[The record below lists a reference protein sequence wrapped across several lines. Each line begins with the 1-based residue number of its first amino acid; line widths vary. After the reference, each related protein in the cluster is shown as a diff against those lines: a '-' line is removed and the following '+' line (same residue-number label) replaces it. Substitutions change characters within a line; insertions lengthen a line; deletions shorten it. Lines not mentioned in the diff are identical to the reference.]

1 MFKKTS
7 KIKQAKWL
15 KTVRVTAK
23 MGTSEK
29 EENYITERKFQ

>member
-7 KIKQAKWL
+7 KTKQTKWL

>member
-7 KIKQAKWL
+7 KTKQAKWL

-29 EENYITERKFQ
+29 EENYIMERKFQ

>member
-29 EENYITERKFQ
+29 EDYITERKFQ